1 MSAIQQALM
10 FLGNASAHF
19 NLERR
24 SKALS
29 RLNPDLKS
37 LVEYEEFLQMAPYL
51 FGPGFKKKGQ
61 GEVRGGRVFAE
72 SALNSVFKAV
82 FSRQTFIPGQKWE
95 RLSTPLPFLS
105 EKRSAMDLLK
115 SKATKT
121 FRSEVPS
128 KQHNVQEGLTCGVQ
142 EGQSISTVVDVLIKP
157 HINPCFLS
165 KKNLK
170 SILPIIQ
177 ISDWVTRDMYMPLKE
192 VLANAPKAGRLAIAK
207 RNWEKL
213 QTLGCYRQYR
223 DTV

>member
-1 MSAIQQALM
+1 M
-10 FLGNASAHF
+10 FGLSVL
-19 NLERR
+19 NL
-24 SKALS
+24 A
-29 RLNPDLKS
+29 
-37 LVEYEEFLQMAPYL
+37 
-51 FGPGFKKKGQ
+51 
-61 GEVRGGRVFAE
+61 
-72 SALNSVFKAV
+72 FKAI
-82 FSRQTFIPGQKWE
+82 FLSQPFLPGRKWE
-95 RLSTPLPFLS
+95 RFSRLLPFLS
-105 EKRSAMDLLK
+105 EKSSAIVLLE

-121 FRSEVPS
+121 FQSEVPS